1 MTAAPGGAAGPPNAA
16 GQPDLSR
23 PPLILG
29 ISGGMRFGTANEQAL
44 RVVLERVE
52 QLGGRTQLIPGSRL
66 ILPNFDDE
74 VQPEVKARWL
84 LEAIDIAEGIVLCSP
99 SYHGGVSGL
108 LKNGLDYLELT
119 AKDARPYLRGLPV
132 GCIATGDGWQGPNS
146 TLLALRQMVHALHGW
161 PTPTGVAQ
169 NINDGGIGDA
179 RDALRRIA
187 DQLMEFA
194 LMRRAAASA

>member
-1 MTAAPGGAAGPPNAA
+1 MPPAPPAADRSGA
-16 GQPDLSR
+16 
-23 PPLILG
+23 PLVLG

-74 VQPEVKARWL
+74 VEPETKAKWL
-84 LEAIDIAEGIVLCSP
+84 LEAIDSAEGIVLCSP

-119 AKDARPYLRGLPV
+119 AKRPRPYLRGLPV
-132 GCIATGDGWQGPNS
+132 GCVATGDGWQGPNS
-146 TLLALRQMVHALHGW
+146 TLLALRQMVHALQGW
-161 PTPTGVAQ
+161 PTPLGVAQ
-169 NINDGGIGDA
+169 NVNDGGIGDA
-179 RDALRRIA
+179 RDALRTIGE
-187 DQLMEFA
+187 QVLEFA
-194 LMRRAAASA
+194 LMRRAAAGAS